1 MFEKDTDAASTH
13 LPSYKYQPLPS
24 NQYIRLV
31 HILFGPKSSEV
42 MVRFTTTKLADAPDF
57 ETLSYVWGPKRHVR
71 ICCQGTSL
79 VIRENLHSALCNLRL
94 TDKDR
99 TFWIDSLCIN
109 QEDLDER
116 AQQVALMRS
125 IYTSS
130 RKTTIW
136 LGETA
141 ILSDATV
148 ALLEKLSEASKLT
161 ESTGVILNQ
170 DQSVWEEL
178 GNLYANF
185 WFHRVWIIQGVVV
198 AKSVVVWLRN
208 ELWEWN
214 DFAATSQ
221 FALDRCR
228 MWQSVFDPTPAV
240 TLHLAREV
248 YQSQGPYPTI
258 LHALA
263 RDKNAFASMDQ
274 DKVYGMIGLTN
285 DFFLKSTTKR

>member
-1 MFEKDTDAASTH
+1 MFERDTDAASTH
-13 LPSYKYQPLPS
+13 LPGYKYQPLPS

-42 MVRFTTTKLADAPDF
+42 MVRFATTKLADAPDS
-57 ETLSYVWGPKRHVR
+57 ETLLYVGGPKRHVR

-130 RKTTIW
+130 HKTTIW

-148 ALLEKLSEASKLT
+148 ALLKKLSEASKLT
-161 ESTGVILNQ
+161 EPTGVILDQ

-178 GNLYANF
+178 GDLYANF
-185 WFHRVWIIQGVVV
+185 WFYGVWVIQEVVV
-198 AKSVVVWLRN
+198 AKGVVVWLRN

-221 FALDRCR
+221 FASDRCR
-228 MWQSVFDPTPAV
+228 MW
-240 TLHLAREV
+240 
-248 YQSQGPYPTI
+248 
-258 LHALA
+258 
-263 RDKNAFASMDQ
+263 
-274 DKVYGMIGLTN
+274 
-285 DFFLKSTTKR
+285 